1 MENIQQIMDAAVA
14 AATATAKTD
23 NGFLIVPS
31 TYKVVDLDDFNDG
44 PSRFREKF
52 VTDHFESFA
61 SYWHD
66 HASDE
71 SRIYVNKSTMSAKVC
86 FDPGAPGAPSHR
98 SHWAALGLTKTP
110 MLNAMQEVSGKRL
123 TQRQAAEFLED
134 WRVDLRA
141 LDADGN
147 VIDLR
152 KVVAAIRKFDV
163 KGKAESGHVETSLA
177 TSKSAF
183 ASLEA
188 GNKELIPE
196 YIVANGEPYL
206 GLPKQDILMRL
217 FVHMKVDEAPTFSL
231 SIVRPDSL
239 QEVFAELFVDT
250 LNDVLRSRF
259 SGDPADD
266 IDWKILIGSI

>member
-14 AATATAKTD
+14 SATATAKTD

-31 TYKVVDLDDFNDG
+31 NYKVLELDDFNKR

-66 HASDE
+66 HAYDE

-86 FDPGAPGAPSHR
+86 FDPGAPGSPSHR

-110 MLNAMQEVSGKRL
+110 MLNAIQDVSAKKL
-123 TQRQAAEFLED
+123 TQRQLAEFLED
-134 WRVDLRA
+134 WRIELRA

-147 VIDLR
+147 IIDFR
-152 KVVAAIRKFDV
+152 KVIAAVRKFDV
-163 KGKAESGHVETSLA
+163 KGKAESGHIESSLA

-196 YIVANGEPYL
+196 YIVAHGEAYL
-206 GLPKQDILMRL
+206 GLPRRDIPMRL
-217 FVHMKVDEAPTFSL
+217 SVYMKVDEAPTFSL

-250 LNDVLRSRF
+250 LNEVLRSRF
-259 SGDPADD
+259 SSDPADEF
-266 IDWKILIGSI
+266 DWKILIGSI